1 MKLASSP
8 CVLCIFA
15 DETLVLVKKFTS
27 NVSNVFSVVEIFS
40 VKATNIRFCT
50 ISAFK
55 FQRNCSPSLSSEKKC
70 FTQLK
75 MQQQPDQSVDKRAVL
90 AGHLIKRWRLVFIT
104 QERII
109 CDLNKKRKAWF
120 WVQWSG
126 DTGVAATRC
135 WSRSC
140 AVLEWLWGDSQ
151 HPRAK
156 EKPQQ
161 DSRRGK
167 IMLRIKPHTYQRC
180 SEGSNVPHVHQ
191 DQETPQKLDR
201 AVFDCLMRRYRSAVD
216 CCSGMGSGCSRPGC
230 GISPLGGGR
239 H

>member
-55 FQRNCSPSLSSEKKC
+55 FQRNCSPSLSSEKKR

-140 AVLEWLWGDSQ
+140 AVLSDCEEIAHIQGQRRSLNKTVGGAKSCLESNPIPTRDAQKAQTYLVSTRTQRPHRDPPELCLSVSWGGTGQ
-151 HPRAK
+151 
-156 EKPQQ
+156 
-161 DSRRGK
+161 
-167 IMLRIKPHTYQRC
+167 
-180 SEGSNVPHVHQ
+180 
-191 DQETPQKLDR
+191 
-201 AVFDCLMRRYRSAVD
+201 
-216 CCSGMGSGCSRPGC
+216 
-230 GISPLGGGR
+230 
-239 H
+239 